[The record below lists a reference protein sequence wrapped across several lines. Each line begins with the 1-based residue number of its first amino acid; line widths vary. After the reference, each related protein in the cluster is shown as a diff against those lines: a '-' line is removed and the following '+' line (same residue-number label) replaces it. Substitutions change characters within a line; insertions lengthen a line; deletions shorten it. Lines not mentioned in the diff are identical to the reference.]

1 MRALVLLD
9 LCAGCAHANITA
21 SSVSPPHAAAS
32 SAQVTAS
39 GSFALALFVSVI
51 ASTASEDWTQP
62 GSHSTSSMFS
72 GWFWSRPPP
81 PLAPDREVSEQDC
94 TKPIQFNANLR
105 CR

>member
-1 MRALVLLD
+1 
-9 LCAGCAHANITA
+9 
-21 SSVSPPHAAAS
+21 
-32 SAQVTAS
+32 
-39 GSFALALFVSVI
+39 
-51 ASTASEDWTQP
+51 
-62 GSHSTSSMFS
+62 MFS